1 MCLEVIKL
9 TNVVVVEIKLTR
21 VVVVEYSFLFSFSL
35 NPVASIINS
44 FSLLKRLRVALELF
58 LTFLNLFRDFLEI
71 IFLMVG
77 RKLPKSNFMLFSVVG
92 MSKGMV

>member
-1 MCLEVIKL
+1 M

-58 LTFLNLFRDFLEI
+58 LTFLNLFRDFFEI

-77 RKLPKSNFMLFSVVG
+77 RKLSKSNLMLFSVVG